1 MHQLEGRVA
10 VVTGAGSGI
19 GQATSLALAARGCS
33 VAVVDVNAANAAKRP
48 ASHRGSF
55 PAGPVWSAGS
65 RTAWTADHPGGRH
78 RSQREAGVRRPDDHI
93 AAAPG
98 TVPRVEPDRGPAVGG
113 GDGGGPDLRY
123 GTPQAWWTIA
133 AVVLG
138 SGIVFLDG
146 TVVNVALPAIG
157 RDLGTTLGGMQWT
170 VNAYLVTLSS
180 LLLLGGSMGDQL
192 GRRRVF
198 VAGLILFTA
207 ASMLCGL
214 APSTGFLVAARA
226 LQGIGGALLV
236 PGSLSILGATFHPDD
251 RPRAIGA
258 WSGMAGVTSS
268 LGPFLGGWLIDAFT
282 WRLIFFINVPIAAA
296 AIAITLRHV
305 PETRAP
311 VRMPLDLVG
320 AALVTVA
327 LGSISYAAI
336 EQGAAAQPVAAVLGV
351 VAVTAFLLYER
362 RSSHPML
369 PLGVFRSRQFSGANL
384 TTFAVYA
391 ALSAAFFL
399 VTLRLQISLGYSAL
413 EAGVSFFPFT
423 LLMLWL
429 SPKAG
434 ELSQRIGPR
443 IPMTVGPVVA
453 GSGMLLLSTI
463 APGDHYAT
471 SVLPGVLLFGL
482 GMAITVAPLTA
493 AVLASVTDA
502 MTGIA
507 SGVNNAVSRLAG
519 LLAVAVL
526 PALAGIAIGDSLAD
540 ALDAGYATA
549 LRMSAVLCAAGGLVA
564 LALVQRATPTR
575 PVVHPSPQMA
585 CGDPCLADV
594 DAPIG

>member
-1 MHQLEGRVA
+1 M
-10 VVTGAGSGI
+10 
-19 GQATSLALAARGCS
+19 
-33 VAVVDVNAANAAKRP
+33 
-48 ASHRGSF
+48 
-55 PAGPVWSAGS
+55 
-65 RTAWTADHPGGRH
+65 
-78 RSQREAGVRRPDDHI
+78 
-93 AAAPG
+93 
-98 TVPRVEPDRGPAVGG
+98 PRVEPEGGPAVA
-113 GDGGGPDLRY
+113 DAHDGPDLRY
-123 GTPQAWWTIA
+123 GTPRAWGTIT

-146 TVVNVALPAIG
+146 TVVNVALPAISK
-157 RDLGTTLGGMQWT
+157 DLGTTLGGMQWT

-198 VAGLILFTA
+198 VAGLLVFTA
-207 ASMLCGL
+207 ASVLCGL

-226 LQGIGGALLV
+226 LQGVGGAMLV
-236 PGSLSILGATFHPDD
+236 PGSLSILAATFHPDD
-251 RPRAIGA
+251 RARAIGA

-282 WRLIFFINVPIAAA
+282 WRLIFFINVPLAVIAVAV
-296 AIAITLRHV
+296 TLRHV

-311 VRMPLDLVG
+311 VRLPLDLVG
-320 AALVTVA
+320 AALVTIA
-327 LGSISYAAI
+327 LAAISYAAI
-336 EQGAAAQPVAAVLGV
+336 EQQASTQPAAAAMGLVALVS
-351 VAVTAFLLYER
+351 FLLWEH

-369 PLGVFRSRQFSGANL
+369 PLEVFRSRQFSGANL

-434 ELSQRIGPR
+434 QLSQRVGPR
-443 IPMTVGPVVA
+443 IPMTVGPLTAAAGMVA
-453 GSGMLLLSTI
+453 FSQI
-463 APGDHYAT
+463 APGDPYAT
-471 SVLPGVLLFGL
+471 SVLPAVVLFGV
-482 GMAITVAPLTA
+482 GMSITVAPLTA
-493 AVLASVTDA
+493 TVLASVSDA
-502 MTGIA
+502 MTGVA

-526 PALAGIAIGDSLAD
+526 PGLAGIAIGDSLAD
-540 ALDAGYATA
+540 ALAGGYATA
-549 LRMSAVLCAAGGLVA
+549 LRMSAALCATGGLIA
-564 LALVQRATPTR
+564 LGLVRRATPTR

-585 CGDPCLADV
+585 CGDPCLAD
-594 DAPIG
+594 DEASAPAA